1 MQPWHY
7 LLLLLVGL
15 VTGVNNIL
23 SGGGSLLT
31 LPVMIFLGMSP
42 ATANGTNRV
51 ALLVQ
56 SATAVTSFKKRG
68 LWEPG
73 RSLTLALCT
82 IPGVLL
88 GSVAA
93 IKIDP
98 VWFERLLALVMLGT
112 VIVILK
118 GRGGMRERRGEST
131 HPVWAHLA
139 MAGAGFYAGFIQAGV
154 GFILMAILYGLLDLS
169 LVRVNVYKVFIVG
182 IYMIP
187 SLLVFAFTGHVWWLA
202 GIALAVGNGTGGWI
216 GARVAVKGG
225 DKVIRVVFTIA
236 VIAMAVKLLIR

>member
-7 LLLLLVGL
+7 VLLLLVGL
-15 VTGVNNIL
+15 VTGINNIL
-23 SGGGSLLT
+23 AGGGSLLT

-68 LWEPG
+68 LWEP
-73 RSLTLALCT
+73 RRALTLALCT

-98 VWFERLLALVMLGT
+98 VCFERLLALVMLGT
-112 VIVILK
+112 VIIILK
-118 GRGGMRERRGEST
+118 GHGDRKERAGGAT

-187 SLLVFAFTGHVWWLA
+187 SLLVFALTDHVWWLA
-202 GIALAVGNGTGGWI
+202 GAVLAVGNGTGGWI
-216 GARVAVKGG
+216 GAHVVVKGG
-225 DKVIRVVFTIA
+225 EKVIRVVFTIA
-236 VIAMAVKLLIR
+236 VIAMAVKLLL